1 MSELISSAELSNYL
15 GVTMQTLYNWRNAG
29 MPTIKVGAQYRYEL
43 EKVMQWLQEREESK
57 KTIGGTHGIHSG

>member
-1 MSELISSAELSNYL
+1 MNKLIDSVELSDYL

-43 EKVMQWLQEREESK
+43 EEVMQWLQEREESK
-57 KTIGGTHGIHSG
+57 KTKK